1 MGDQAKSLTAVR
13 LYLDEHVWRN
23 LAALLREQ
31 GFDAIH
37 VYEAQRGELSDEE
50 QWEFAAQQGRAL
62 LTFDQ
67 NGGRF
72 VNLAAEWFY
81 AGRPFAGLIISSQIA
96 QGDLLRRTLNLL
108 NAIAAE
114 DMQNTVRFLSDFK

>member
-1 MGDQAKSLTAVR
+1 MDDRAELHVSVR

-31 GFDAIH
+31 GFDALH

-62 LTFDQ
+62 LTFDK

-72 VNLAAEWFY
+72 VSLAAEWFM
-81 AGRPFAGLIISSQIA
+81 ASRPFAGLIISNQIER
-96 QGDLLRRTLNLL
+96 GELLRRVVRLL
-108 NAIAAE
+108 KTVSTE
-114 DMQNTVRFLSDFK
+114 EMKNTVRFLSDFK